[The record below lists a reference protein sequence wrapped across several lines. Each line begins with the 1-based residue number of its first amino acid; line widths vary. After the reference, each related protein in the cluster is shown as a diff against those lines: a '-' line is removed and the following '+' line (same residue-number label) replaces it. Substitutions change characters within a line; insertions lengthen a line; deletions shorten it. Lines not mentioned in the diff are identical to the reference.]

1 MMQKKFSLEG
11 KRAIVT
17 GAGSGIGEAIG
28 LNFAQA
34 GASVYLLDVNNCTG
48 VVDRIR
54 KFGGAAKYCACDVSD
69 QDEVDAVMTTIRTE
83 GSIDIL
89 VNNAG
94 IAHVGSASETDA
106 SAFDHVM
113 QVNVYGVYHCMHAVL
128 PYMQKDGGGVIL
140 NIASTL
146 SSVAIP
152 RRFAYGA
159 SKGAVL
165 TMTYSVALDYIKDH
179 IRCNAISPGRVHTPF
194 VDGYI
199 AKNYPGREQE
209 MMHKLSSD
217 HPIGRMAQPSEIADL
232 ALFLCSNEAA
242 FITGSNHSID
252 GGFTKL
258 VPGN

>member
-1 MMQKKFSLEG
+1 MEKKFSLEG

-28 LNFAQA
+28 VNFAQA
-34 GASVYLLDVNNCTG
+34 GAFVYLLDINDSTG
-48 VVDRIR
+48 VADRIR
-54 KFGGAAKYCACDVSD
+54 QSGGAATFCACDVSI
-69 QDEVDAVMTTIRTE
+69 QQEVDATMATIRSD
-83 GSIDIL
+83 GPIDIL

-94 IAHVGSASETDA
+94 IAHIGSASETDPK
-106 SAFDHVM
+106 AFDQVL
-113 QVNVYGVYHCMHAVL
+113 QVNVYGVYHCLHAVL

-165 TMTYSVALDYIKDH
+165 TMTYSVALDYIEDH
-179 IRCNAISPGRVHTPF
+179 IRCNAISPGRVHTAF

-209 MMHKLSSD
+209 MLHKLSSD

-232 ALFLCSNEAA
+232 ALFLCSDESA
-242 FITGSNHSID
+242 FITGSNHPID

-258 VPGN
+258 VKPG